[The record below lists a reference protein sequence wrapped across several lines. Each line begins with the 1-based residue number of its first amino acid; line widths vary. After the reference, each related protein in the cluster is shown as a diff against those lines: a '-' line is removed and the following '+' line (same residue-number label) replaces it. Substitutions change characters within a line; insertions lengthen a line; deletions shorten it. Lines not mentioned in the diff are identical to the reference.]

1 MKKPVTKK
9 TIAVIFEVIAGL
21 LLLINLSNVLVGI
34 DSYFGIFSSISYML
48 PSVLGSL
55 LLLVIMLSRTSSP
68 RLISAPF
75 FFIGFADLVK
85 FAYFAIIR
93 ADVGDDW
100 MVACAI
106 KISALLACGF
116 ISQGCFKNNKKI
128 RYCLFLPV
136 LPAVYQSLAVINKN
150 DEIFTYG
157 IDAYN
162 DMSYFLRLM
171 DAGECLVIL
180 AVTLFAFSQTDLSR
194 LVQSINNVS
203 AKRQAKEKTVV
214 IPRAAWQKNPNLNIS
229 LDISQEKTTNKASFA
244 VSLVFFAISIILQFV
259 IALDFVLDNWLDI
272 DNKFCF
278 DHVIYGGSSSVL
290 TFFMILFIGVELG
303 LCIYYAVKA
312 SQRTFMLR
320 NTTAYFLYALVSHFL
335 LGFIIINVLGGIG
348 EGLFE
353 MLGGFAVYYFS
364 TLIILVIFILL
375 LSFAQR
381 GPVFDANGNVV
392 YRQEYRTVMFVLS
405 VLIFLAIGIAISV
418 SGITYYDIDYEFV
431 DMFGWKNDPI
441 FLHGESG
448 SPIFYDRIFNVI
460 VIIKYIALG
469 LGVGCAIKS
478 ANRNNFKTGGK
489 YGKKVR
495 TR

>member
-1 MKKPVTKK
+1 MKKPVTDK
-9 TIAVIFEVIAGL
+9 TLAVIFKVIAGL
-21 LLLINLSNVLVGI
+21 LVFISLRNVFVGI
-34 DSYFGIFSSISYML
+34 NSFFGIFSSLNSML

-75 FFIGFADLVK
+75 FFIGFADLVI

-100 MVACAI
+100 MVACAM
-106 KISALLACGF
+106 KISALIVCGF
-116 ISQGCFKNNKKI
+116 ISQGCFQNNKKI

-136 LPAVYQSLAVINKN
+136 LPAVYQSMAVINKR
-150 DEIFTYG
+150 DEIF
-157 IDAYN
+157 AYN
-162 DMSYFLRLM
+162 FEAYKDLSHILM
-171 DAGECLVIL
+171 VMDGGECLVIL
-180 AVTLFAFSQTDLSR
+180 AVALFAFSQTDLSR
-194 LVQSINNVS
+194 LAQSINNVS
-203 AKRQAKEKTVV
+203 AKLQAKEKTVV
-214 IPRAAWQKNPNLNIS
+214 IPRLAWQKNSS
-229 LDISQEKTTNKASFA
+229 LDISQEKITNKASFA
-244 VSLVFFAISIILQFV
+244 VSLVFFAISIIMQFV
-259 IALDFVLDNWLDI
+259 IALIFVLENWFDI
-272 DNKFCF
+272 GKEFGF
-278 DHVIYGGSSSVL
+278 GYVIYGGTSSTL
-290 TFFMILFIGVELG
+290 TVFMILLIGVELG

-320 NTTAYFLYALVSHFL
+320 NITAYFIYALVSHFL
-335 LGFIIINVLGGIG
+335 LGMIIVETLGDIG

-353 MLGGFAVYYFS
+353 MLGGIGVYYLS
-364 TLIILVIFILL
+364 APIYLVLFILL

-381 GPVFDANGNVV
+381 GPVFDANGNAV

-405 VLIFLAIGIAISV
+405 VLLFLAVGIAISV
-418 SGITYYDIDYEFV
+418 SGITYYDFDYGFV
-431 DMFGWKNDPI
+431 DMFGWKSAPI
-441 FLHGESG
+441 YLHGESG
-448 SPIFYDRIFNVI
+448 KPIFYDSIFNAI

-478 ANRNNFKTGGK
+478 ANRNNFKVGGK

>member
-1 MKKPVTKK
+1 MKKPVTDK
-9 TIAVIFEVIAGL
+9 TLAVIFKVIAGL
-21 LLLINLSNVLVGI
+21 LVLISLRNVFVGI
-34 DSYFGIFSSISYML
+34 NSFFGIFSSLNCML

-75 FFIGFADLVK
+75 FFIGFADLVI
-85 FAYFAIIR
+85 FAYFAIIK

-106 KISALLACGF
+106 KISALIVCGF
-116 ISQGCFKNNKKI
+116 ISQGCFQNNKKI

-136 LPAVYQSLAVINKN
+136 LPAVYQSMAVINKR
-150 DEIFTYG
+150 DEIF
-157 IDAYN
+157 AY
-162 DMSYFLRLM
+162 DFEAYKDLSHILM
-171 DAGECLVIL
+171 VMDGGECLVIL
-180 AVTLFAFSQTDLSR
+180 AVALFAFSQTDLSR
-194 LVQSINNVS
+194 LAQSINNVS
-203 AKRQAKEKTVV
+203 AKLQAKEKTVV
-214 IPRAAWQKNPNLNIS
+214 IPRLAWQKNSS
-229 LDISQEKTTNKASFA
+229 LDISQEKITNKASFA
-244 VSLVFFAISIILQFV
+244 ASLVFFAISIIMQFV
-259 IALDFVLDNWLDI
+259 IALVFVLENWFDI
-272 DNKFCF
+272 GKEFGF
-278 DHVIYGGSSSVL
+278 DYVIYGGTSSTL
-290 TFFMILFIGVELG
+290 TVFMILLIGVELG

-320 NTTAYFLYALVSHFL
+320 DITAYFIYALVSHFL
-335 LGFIIINVLGGIG
+335 LGMIIVETLGDIG

-353 MLGGFAVYYFS
+353 MLGGFGVYYLSAPIF
-364 TLIILVIFILL
+364 LLLFILL

-405 VLIFLAIGIAISV
+405 VLLFLAVGIAISV
-418 SGITYYDIDYEFV
+418 SGITYYDFDYGFV
-431 DMFGWKNDPI
+431 DMFGWKSAPI
-441 FLHGESG
+441 YLHGESG
-448 SPIFYDRIFNVI
+448 KPIFYDSIFNAI

>member
-1 MKKPVTKK
+1 MKKPVTDK
-9 TIAVIFEVIAGL
+9 TLAVIFKVIAGL
-21 LLLINLSNVLVGI
+21 LVLISLRNVFVGI
-34 DSYFGIFSSISYML
+34 NSFFGIFSSLNCML

-75 FFIGFADLVK
+75 FFIGFADLVI

-106 KISALLACGF
+106 KISALIVCGF
-116 ISQGCFKNNKKI
+116 ISQGCFQNNKKI

-136 LPAVYQSLAVINKN
+136 LPAVYQSMAVINKR
-150 DEIFTYG
+150 DEIF
-157 IDAYN
+157 AY
-162 DMSYFLRLM
+162 DFEAYKDLSHILM
-171 DAGECLVIL
+171 VMDGGECLVIL
-180 AVTLFAFSQTDLSR
+180 AVALFAFSQTDLSR
-194 LVQSINNVS
+194 LAQSINNVS
-203 AKRQAKEKTVV
+203 AKLQAKEKTVV
-214 IPRAAWQKNPNLNIS
+214 IPRLAWQKNSS
-229 LDISQEKTTNKASFA
+229 LDISQEKITNKASFA
-244 VSLVFFAISIILQFV
+244 ASLVFFAISIIMQFV
-259 IALDFVLDNWLDI
+259 IALVFILENWFDI
-272 DNKFCF
+272 GKEFGF
-278 DHVIYGGSSSVL
+278 DYVIYGGTSSTL
-290 TFFMILFIGVELG
+290 TDFMILLIGVELG

-320 NTTAYFLYALVSHFL
+320 DITAYFIYALVSHFL
-335 LGFIIINVLGGIG
+335 LGMIIVETLGDIG

-353 MLGGFAVYYFS
+353 MLGGIGVYYLS
-364 TLIILVIFILL
+364 APIYLVLFILL

-381 GPVFDANGNVV
+381 GPVFDANGNAV

-405 VLIFLAIGIAISV
+405 VLFFLAVGIAISV
-418 SGITYYDIDYEFV
+418 SGITYYAFDYAFV
-431 DMFGWKNDPI
+431 DMFGWKSAPI
-441 FLHGESG
+441 YLHGESG
-448 SPIFYDRIFNVI
+448 KPIFYDSIFNAI

-478 ANRNNFKTGGK
+478 ANRNNFKVGGK

>member
-1 MKKPVTKK
+1 MKKPVTDK

-21 LLLINLSNVLVGI
+21 LVLISLSNVFVGI
-34 DSYFGIFSSISYML
+34 NSFFGIFSSLNSVL

-75 FFIGFADLVK
+75 FFIGFADLVI

-106 KISALLACGF
+106 KIATLIVCGF
-116 ISQGCFKNNKKI
+116 ISQRCFQNNKKI

-136 LPAVYQSLAVINKN
+136 LPAVYQSMAVINKH
-150 DEIFTYG
+150 DEIF
-157 IDAYN
+157 AY
-162 DMSYFLRLM
+162 DFEAYKDLSYILRVM
-171 DAGECLVIL
+171 DGGECLVLL
-180 AVTLFAFSQTDLSR
+180 AVSLFAFSQTDLSR
-194 LVQSINNVS
+194 LAQSINNVS
-203 AKRQAKEKTVV
+203 AKRQAKEKTIV
-214 IPRAAWQKNPNLNIS
+214 IPRVAWQKNSS
-229 LDISQEKTTNKASFA
+229 LDISQEKITNKASFA
-244 VSLVFFAISIILQFV
+244 VSFVFFAISIIMQFV
-259 IALDFVLDNWLDI
+259 IALVFVLENWFDI
-272 DNKFCF
+272 GKEFGF
-278 DHVIYGGSSSVL
+278 GYVIYGGTSSTL
-290 TFFMILFIGVELG
+290 TVFMILLIGVELG

-320 NTTAYFLYALVSHFL
+320 DITAYFIYALVSHFL
-335 LGFIIINVLGGIG
+335 LGMIIVETLGDIG

-353 MLGGFAVYYFS
+353 KLGGFGVYFFFAPIF
-364 TLIILVIFILL
+364 LMLFILL

-381 GPVFDANGNVV
+381 GPVFDANGKAV

-405 VLIFLAIGIAISV
+405 VLLFLAVGIAISV
-418 SGITYYDIDYEFV
+418 SGITYYDFDYGFV
-431 DMFGWKNDPI
+431 DMFGWKSAPI
-441 FLHGESG
+441 YLHGESG
-448 SPIFYDRIFNVI
+448 KPIFYDSIFNAI

>member
-1 MKKPVTKK
+1 MKKPVTEK
-9 TIAVIFEVIAGL
+9 TVAVIFKVIAGL
-21 LLLINLSNVLVGI
+21 LVLISLSNVFVGI
-34 DSYFGIFSSISYML
+34 NSFFGIFSSLNYML

-75 FFIGFADLVK
+75 FFIGFADLVI

-106 KISALLACGF
+106 KISALIVCGF
-116 ISQGCFKNNKKI
+116 ISQGCFQNNKKI

-136 LPAVYQSLAVINKN
+136 LPAVYQSLTVINKH
-150 DEIFTYG
+150 DEIF
-157 IDAYN
+157 AY
-162 DMSYFLRLM
+162 DFEAYKDLSHILM
-171 DAGECLVIL
+171 VMDGGECLVIL
-180 AVTLFAFSQTDLSR
+180 AVALFAFSQTDLSR
-194 LVQSINNVS
+194 LAQSINNVS
-203 AKRQAKEKTVV
+203 AKRQAKDRAIV
-214 IPRAAWQKNPNLNIS
+214 IPRLAWQKNSS
-229 LDISQEKTTNKASFA
+229 LDISQEKITSKASFA
-244 VSLVFFAISIILQFV
+244 ASLVFFAISIIMQFV
-259 IALDFVLDNWLDI
+259 IALVFVLENWFDI
-272 DNKFCF
+272 GKEFGF
-278 DHVIYGGSSSVL
+278 DYVIYGGTSSTL
-290 TFFMILFIGVELG
+290 TVFMILLIGVELG

-335 LGFIIINVLGGIG
+335 LGMIIVETLGDIG

-353 MLGGFAVYYFS
+353 MLGGFGVYYLSAPIF
-364 TLIILVIFILL
+364 LLLFILL

-392 YRQEYRTVMFVLS
+392 YRQEYRTIMFVLS
-405 VLIFLAIGIAISV
+405 VLFFLAVGIAISV
-418 SGITYYDIDYEFV
+418 SGITYYAFDYAFV
-431 DMFGWKNDPI
+431 DMFGWKSAPI
-441 FLHGESG
+441 YLYGESG
-448 SPIFYDRIFNVI
+448 KPIFYDSIFNAI

-478 ANRNNFKTGGK
+478 ANRNNFKVGGK

>member
-1 MKKPVTKK
+1 MKKPVTDK
-9 TIAVIFEVIAGL
+9 TLAVIFKVIAGL
-21 LLLINLSNVLVGI
+21 LVLISLRNVFVGI
-34 DSYFGIFSSISYML
+34 NSFFGIFSSLNCML

-75 FFIGFADLVK
+75 FFIGFADLVI

-106 KISALLACGF
+106 KISALIVCGF
-116 ISQGCFKNNKKI
+116 ISQGCFQNNKKI

-136 LPAVYQSLAVINKN
+136 LPAVYQSMAVINKR
-150 DEIFTYG
+150 DEIF
-157 IDAYN
+157 AY
-162 DMSYFLRLM
+162 DFEAYKDLSHILM
-171 DAGECLVIL
+171 VMDGGECLVIL
-180 AVTLFAFSQTDLSR
+180 AVALFAFSQTDLSR
-194 LVQSINNVS
+194 LAQSINNVS
-203 AKRQAKEKTVV
+203 AKLQAKEKTVV
-214 IPRAAWQKNPNLNIS
+214 IPRLAWQKNSS
-229 LDISQEKTTNKASFA
+229 LDISQEKITNKASFA
-244 VSLVFFAISIILQFV
+244 VSLVFFAISIIMQFV
-259 IALDFVLDNWLDI
+259 IALVFVLENWFDI
-272 DNKFCF
+272 GKEFGF
-278 DHVIYGGSSSVL
+278 DYVIYGGTSSTL
-290 TFFMILFIGVELG
+290 TVFMILLIGVELG

-320 NTTAYFLYALVSHFL
+320 DITAYFIYALVSHFL
-335 LGFIIINVLGGIG
+335 LGMIIVETLGDIG

-353 MLGGFAVYYFS
+353 KLGGFGVYFFFAPIF
-364 TLIILVIFILL
+364 LMLFILL

-405 VLIFLAIGIAISV
+405 VLFFLAVGIAISV
-418 SGITYYDIDYEFV
+418 SGITYYDFDYGFV
-431 DMFGWKNDPI
+431 DMFGWKSAPI
-441 FLHGESG
+441 YLHGESG
-448 SPIFYDRIFNVI
+448 KPIFYDSIFNAI

>member
-1 MKKPVTKK
+1 MKKPVTDK
-9 TIAVIFEVIAGL
+9 TIAVIFKVIAGL
-21 LLLINLSNVLVGI
+21 LVLISLSNVFVGI
-34 DSYFGIFSSISYML
+34 NSFFGIFSSLNYML

-55 LLLVIMLSRTSSP
+55 LLFVIMLSRTSSP

-75 FFIGFADLVK
+75 FFIGFADLVI

-100 MVACAI
+100 MVACAM
-106 KISALLACGF
+106 KIAALIVCGF
-116 ISQGCFKNNKKI
+116 ISQGCFQNNKKI
-128 RYCLFLPV
+128 RYFLFLPV
-136 LPAVYQSLAVINKN
+136 LPAVYQSIAVINKN

-180 AVTLFAFSQTDLSR
+180 AVALFAFSQTDLSK

-203 AKRQAKEKTVV
+203 VKQQPKDKTVV
-214 IPRAAWQKNPNLNIS
+214 IPRAAWQKNPS
-229 LDISQEKTTNKASFA
+229 VDISQEKTTNKASFA
-244 VSLVFFAISIILQFV
+244 VSLVFFAISIIMQFV
-259 IALDFVLDNWLDI
+259 IAMVFVLDNWFDI

-278 DHVIYGGSSSVL
+278 DYIIYGGSSSTLTVL
-290 TFFMILFIGVELG
+290 MILLIGVELG

-320 NTTAYFLYALVSHFL
+320 DTTAYFLYALVSHFL
-335 LGFIIINVLGGIG
+335 LGFIILNVLGGIG

-353 MLGGFAVYYFS
+353 MLGGFGVYYFS

-381 GPVFDANGNVV
+381 GPVFDANGNAV

-405 VLIFLAIGIAISV
+405 VLLFLAVGIAISV
-418 SGITYYDIDYEFV
+418 SGVTYYDIDYEFV

-441 FLHGESG
+441 FLNGKSG
-448 SPIFYDRIFNVI
+448 NPIFYDSIFNVI
-460 VIIKYIALG
+460 VIIKYLALG

>member
-1 MKKPVTKK
+1 MKKPVTEK
-9 TIAVIFEVIAGL
+9 TLAVIFKVIAGL
-21 LLLINLSNVLVGI
+21 LVLISLSNVFVGI
-34 DSYFGIFSSISYML
+34 NSFFGIFSSLNCML

-75 FFIGFADLVK
+75 FFIGFADLVI

-100 MVACAI
+100 MVACAM
-106 KISALLACGF
+106 KIAALIVCGF

-136 LPAVYQSLAVINKN
+136 LPAVYQSMAVINKR
-150 DEIFTYG
+150 DEIF
-157 IDAYN
+157 AY
-162 DMSYFLRLM
+162 DFEAYKDLSHILM
-171 DAGECLVIL
+171 VMDGGECLVIL
-180 AVTLFAFSQTDLSR
+180 AVALFAFSQTDLSR
-194 LVQSINNVS
+194 LAQSINNVS
-203 AKRQAKEKTVV
+203 VKLQAKEKTVV
-214 IPRAAWQKNPNLNIS
+214 IPRLAWQKNSS
-229 LDISQEKTTNKASFA
+229 LDISQEKITNKASFA
-244 VSLVFFAISIILQFV
+244 ASLVFFAISIILQFV
-259 IALDFVLDNWLDI
+259 IALVFVLENWFDI
-272 DNKFCF
+272 GKEFGF
-278 DHVIYGGSSSVL
+278 GYVIYGGTSSTL
-290 TFFMILFIGVELG
+290 TVFMILLIGVELG

-320 NTTAYFLYALVSHFL
+320 DTTAYFIYALVSHFL
-335 LGFIIINVLGGIG
+335 LGMIIVETLGDIG

-353 MLGGFAVYYFS
+353 KLGGFGVYFFFAP
-364 TLIILVIFILL
+364 IFLMLFIAL

-392 YRQEYRTVMFVLS
+392 YRQEYRAVMFVLS
-405 VLIFLAIGIAISV
+405 VLLFLAVGIAISV
-418 SGITYYDIDYEFV
+418 SGVTCYDFDYAFV
-431 DMFGWKNDPI
+431 DMFGWKSDPI
-441 FLHGESG
+441 FLYGESG
-448 SPIFYDRIFNVI
+448 KPIFYDSIFNAI

-478 ANRNNFKTGGK
+478 ANRNNFKVGGK

>member
-1 MKKPVTKK
+1 MKKPVTDK
-9 TIAVIFEVIAGL
+9 TIAVIFKVIAGL
-21 LLLINLSNVLVGI
+21 LVLISLRNVFVGI
-34 DSYFGIFSSISYML
+34 NSFFGIFSSLNCML

-75 FFIGFADLVK
+75 FFIGFADLVI

-106 KISALLACGF
+106 KISALIVCGF
-116 ISQGCFKNNKKI
+116 ISQGCFQNNKKI
-128 RYCLFLPV
+128 RCCLFLPV
-136 LPAVYQSLAVINKN
+136 LPAVYQSMAVINKH
-150 DEIFTYG
+150 DEIF
-157 IDAYN
+157 AY
-162 DMSYFLRLM
+162 DFEAYKDLSHILM
-171 DAGECLVIL
+171 VMDGGECLVIL
-180 AVTLFAFSQTDLSR
+180 AVALFAFSQTDLSR
-194 LVQSINNVS
+194 LAQSINNVS
-203 AKRQAKEKTVV
+203 AKLQAKEKTVV
-214 IPRAAWQKNPNLNIS
+214 IPRLAWQKNSS
-229 LDISQEKTTNKASFA
+229 LDISQEKITNKASFA
-244 VSLVFFAISIILQFV
+244 VSLVFFAISIIMQFV
-259 IALDFVLDNWLDI
+259 IALVFVLENWFDI
-272 DNKFCF
+272 GKEFGF
-278 DHVIYGGSSSVL
+278 DYVIYGGTSSTL
-290 TFFMILFIGVELG
+290 TVFMILLIGVELG
-303 LCIYYAVKA
+303 LCIYYAIKA

-320 NTTAYFLYALVSHFL
+320 DITAYFIYALVSHFL
-335 LGFIIINVLGGIG
+335 LGMIIVETLGDIG

-353 MLGGFAVYYFS
+353 KLGGFGVYFFFAPIF
-364 TLIILVIFILL
+364 LMLFILL

-405 VLIFLAIGIAISV
+405 VLFFLAVGIAISV
-418 SGITYYDIDYEFV
+418 SGITYYDFDYGFV
-431 DMFGWKNDPI
+431 DMFGWKSAPI
-441 FLHGESG
+441 YLHGESG
-448 SPIFYDRIFNVI
+448 KPIFYDSIFNAI

>member
-1 MKKPVTKK
+1 MKKPVTEK
-9 TIAVIFEVIAGL
+9 TVAVIFKVIAGL
-21 LLLINLSNVLVGI
+21 LVLISLSNVFVGI
-34 DSYFGIFSSISYML
+34 NSFFGIFSSLNCML

-75 FFIGFADLVK
+75 FFIGFADLVI

-100 MVACAI
+100 MVACAM
-106 KISALLACGF
+106 KITALIVCGF

-128 RYCLFLPV
+128 RYCLFLPI
-136 LPAVYQSLAVINKN
+136 LPAVYQSLTVINKH
-150 DEIFTYG
+150 DEIF
-157 IDAYN
+157 AY
-162 DMSYFLRLM
+162 DFEAYKDLSYILRVM
-171 DAGECLVIL
+171 DGGECLVIL
-180 AVTLFAFSQTDLSR
+180 AVALFAFSQTDLSR

-203 AKRQAKEKTVV
+203 VKLEQKEKTIV
-214 IPRAAWQKNPNLNIS
+214 IPRVAWQKNSS
-229 LDISQEKTTNKASFA
+229 LDISQEKITNKASFA
-244 VSLVFFAISIILQFV
+244 VSLVFFAISIIMQFV
-259 IALDFVLDNWLDI
+259 IAVVFVLENWFDI

-278 DHVIYGGSSSVL
+278 DYVIYGGNSSTL
-290 TFFMILFIGVELG
+290 TFLMILLIGVELG

-320 NTTAYFLYALVSHFL
+320 DTTAYFIYALVSHFL
-335 LGFIIINVLGGIG
+335 LGMIIVETLGDIG

-353 MLGGFAVYYFS
+353 KLGGFGVYFFFAPIF
-364 TLIILVIFILL
+364 LMLFILL

-418 SGITYYDIDYEFV
+418 SGITYYDFDYGFV
-431 DMFGWKNDPI
+431 DMFGWKSAPI
-441 FLHGESG
+441 YLHGESG
-448 SPIFYDRIFNVI
+448 KPIFYDSIFNAI

-478 ANRNNFKTGGK
+478 ANRNNFKVGGK

>member
-1 MKKPVTKK
+1 MKKPVTEK

-34 DSYFGIFSSISYML
+34 DSYFGIFSSISFML

-100 MVACAI
+100 MVACAM
-106 KISALLACGF
+106 KIAALIVCGF

-180 AVTLFAFSQTDLSR
+180 AVALFAFSQTDLSR

-214 IPRAAWQKNPNLNIS
+214 IPRVAWQKNPSVDLS
-229 LDISQEKTTNKASFA
+229 LDISQEKITNKASFA
-244 VSLVFFAISIILQFV
+244 ASLVFFAISIIMQFV
-259 IALDFVLDNWLDI
+259 IALVFVLENWFDI
-272 DNKFCF
+272 GKEFGF
-278 DHVIYGGSSSVL
+278 SYVIYGGTSSML
-290 TFFMILFIGVELG
+290 TVFMILLIGVELG

-320 NTTAYFLYALVSHFL
+320 NTTAYFIYALVSHFL
-335 LGFIIINVLGGIG
+335 LGMIIVETLGDIG

-353 MLGGFAVYYFS
+353 MLGGFGVYYLSAPIF
-364 TLIILVIFILL
+364 LLLFILL

-381 GPVFDANGNVV
+381 GPVFDANGNAV

-405 VLIFLAIGIAISV
+405 VLFFLAVGIAISV
-418 SGITYYDIDYEFV
+418 SGITYYDFNYGFV
-431 DMFGWKNDPI
+431 DMFGWKSAPI
-441 FLHGESG
+441 YLHGESG
-448 SPIFYDRIFNVI
+448 KPIFYDSIFNAI

>member
-1 MKKPVTKK
+1 MKKPVTDK
-9 TIAVIFEVIAGL
+9 TIAVIFKVIAGL
-21 LLLINLSNVLVGI
+21 LVLISLRNVFVGI
-34 DSYFGIFSSISYML
+34 NSFFGIFSSLNCML

-75 FFIGFADLVK
+75 FFIGFADLVI

-106 KISALLACGF
+106 KISALIVCGF
-116 ISQGCFKNNKKI
+116 ISQGCFQNNKKI

-136 LPAVYQSLAVINKN
+136 LPAVYQSMAVINKR
-150 DEIFTYG
+150 DEIF
-157 IDAYN
+157 AY
-162 DMSYFLRLM
+162 DFEAYKDLSHILM
-171 DAGECLVIL
+171 VMDGGECLVIL
-180 AVTLFAFSQTDLSR
+180 AVALFAFSQTDLSR
-194 LVQSINNVS
+194 LAQSINNVS
-203 AKRQAKEKTVV
+203 AKLQAKEKTVV
-214 IPRAAWQKNPNLNIS
+214 IPRLAWQKNSS
-229 LDISQEKTTNKASFA
+229 LDISQEKITNKASFA
-244 VSLVFFAISIILQFV
+244 VSLVFFAISIIMQFV
-259 IALDFVLDNWLDI
+259 IALVFVLENWFDI
-272 DNKFCF
+272 GKEFGF
-278 DHVIYGGSSSVL
+278 DYVIYGGTSSTL
-290 TFFMILFIGVELG
+290 TVFMILLIGVELG

-320 NTTAYFLYALVSHFL
+320 DITAYFIYALVSHFL
-335 LGFIIINVLGGIG
+335 LGMIIVETLGDIG

-353 MLGGFAVYYFS
+353 KLGGFGVYFFFAPIF
-364 TLIILVIFILL
+364 LMLFILL

-405 VLIFLAIGIAISV
+405 VLFFLAVGIAISV
-418 SGITYYDIDYEFV
+418 SGITYYDFDYGFV
-431 DMFGWKNDPI
+431 DMFGWKSAPI
-441 FLHGESG
+441 YLHGESG
-448 SPIFYDRIFNVI
+448 KPIFYDSIFNAI

>member
-1 MKKPVTKK
+1 MKKPVTDK
-9 TIAVIFEVIAGL
+9 TLAVIFKVIAGL
-21 LLLINLSNVLVGI
+21 LVLISLRNVFVGI
-34 DSYFGIFSSISYML
+34 NSFFGIFSSLNCML

-75 FFIGFADLVK
+75 FFIGFADLVI

-93 ADVGDDW
+93 AYVGDDW

-106 KISALLACGF
+106 KISALIVCGF
-116 ISQGCFKNNKKI
+116 ISQGCFQNNKKI

-136 LPAVYQSLAVINKN
+136 LPAVYQSMAVINKR
-150 DEIFTYG
+150 DEIF
-157 IDAYN
+157 AY
-162 DMSYFLRLM
+162 DFEAYKDLSHILM
-171 DAGECLVIL
+171 VMDGGECLVIL
-180 AVTLFAFSQTDLSR
+180 AVALFAFSQTDLSR
-194 LVQSINNVS
+194 LAQSINNVS
-203 AKRQAKEKTVV
+203 AKLQAKEKTVV
-214 IPRAAWQKNPNLNIS
+214 IPRLAWQKNSS
-229 LDISQEKTTNKASFA
+229 LDISQEKITNKASFA
-244 VSLVFFAISIILQFV
+244 VSLVFFAISIIMQFV
-259 IALDFVLDNWLDI
+259 IALVFVLENWFDF
-272 DNKFCF
+272 DNKFRF
-278 DHVIYGGSSSVL
+278 DYVIYGGSSSLL
-290 TFFMILFIGVELG
+290 TFLMILLIGVELG

-320 NTTAYFLYALVSHFL
+320 DITAYFIYALVSHFL
-335 LGFIIINVLGGIG
+335 LGMIIVETLGDIG

-353 MLGGFAVYYFS
+353 KLGGFGVYFFFAPIF
-364 TLIILVIFILL
+364 LMLFILL

-405 VLIFLAIGIAISV
+405 VLFFLAVGIAISV
-418 SGITYYDIDYEFV
+418 SGITYYDFDYGFV
-431 DMFGWKNDPI
+431 DMFGWKSAPI
-441 FLHGESG
+441 YLHGESG
-448 SPIFYDRIFNVI
+448 KPIFYDSIFNAI

>member
-1 MKKPVTKK
+1 MKKPVTDK
-9 TIAVIFEVIAGL
+9 TLAVIFKVIAGL
-21 LLLINLSNVLVGI
+21 LVLISLRNVFVGI
-34 DSYFGIFSSISYML
+34 NSFFGIFSSLNCML

-75 FFIGFADLVK
+75 FFIGFADLVI

-106 KISALLACGF
+106 KISALIVCGF
-116 ISQGCFKNNKKI
+116 ISQGCFQNNKKI

-136 LPAVYQSLAVINKN
+136 LPAVYQSMAVINKR
-150 DEIFTYG
+150 DEIF
-157 IDAYN
+157 AY
-162 DMSYFLRLM
+162 DFEAYKDLSHILM
-171 DAGECLVIL
+171 VMDGGECLVIL
-180 AVTLFAFSQTDLSR
+180 AVALFAFSQTDLSR

-203 AKRQAKEKTVV
+203 AKRQAKDRAIV
-214 IPRAAWQKNPNLNIS
+214 IPRLAWQKNSS
-229 LDISQEKTTNKASFA
+229 LDISQEKITNKASFA
-244 VSLVFFAISIILQFV
+244 ASLVFFAISIILQFV

-278 DHVIYGGSSSVL
+278 DHVIYGGSSSAL

-381 GPVFDANGNVV
+381 GPVFDVNGNVV

-405 VLIFLAIGIAISV
+405 VLIFLAIGITISV

-431 DMFGWKNDPI
+431 DMFGWKSAPI

-448 SPIFYDRIFNVI
+448 KPIFYDSIFNVI
-460 VIIKYIALG
+460 VIIKYLALG

>member
-1 MKKPVTKK
+1 MKKPVTDK
-9 TIAVIFEVIAGL
+9 TLAVIFKVIAGL
-21 LLLINLSNVLVGI
+21 LVLISLRNVFVGI
-34 DSYFGIFSSISYML
+34 NSFFGIFSSLNCML

-75 FFIGFADLVK
+75 FFIGFADLVI

-106 KISALLACGF
+106 KISALIVCGF
-116 ISQGCFKNNKKI
+116 ISQGCFQNNKKI

-136 LPAVYQSLAVINKN
+136 LPAVYQSMAVINKR
-150 DEIFTYG
+150 DEIF
-157 IDAYN
+157 AY
-162 DMSYFLRLM
+162 DFEAYKDLSHILM
-171 DAGECLVIL
+171 VMDGGECLVIL
-180 AVTLFAFSQTDLSR
+180 AVALFAFSQTDLSR
-194 LVQSINNVS
+194 LAQSINNVS
-203 AKRQAKEKTVV
+203 AKLQAKEKTVV
-214 IPRAAWQKNPNLNIS
+214 IPRVAWQKNSS
-229 LDISQEKTTNKASFA
+229 LDISQEKITNKASFA
-244 VSLVFFAISIILQFV
+244 ASLVFFAISIILQFV

-278 DHVIYGGSSSVL
+278 DHVIYGGSSSAL
-290 TFFMILFIGVELG
+290 TFFMILFIGVELC

-381 GPVFDANGNVV
+381 GPVFDVNGNVV
-392 YRQEYRTVMFVLS
+392 YRQENRTLMFVLS
-405 VLIFLAIGIAISV
+405 VLIFLAIGITISV

-431 DMFGWKNDPI
+431 DMFGWKSAPI

-448 SPIFYDRIFNVI
+448 KPIFYDSILNVI
-460 VIIKYIALG
+460 VIIKYLALG

-489 YGKKVR
+489 YGKKIW

>member
-1 MKKPVTKK
+1 MKKPVTEK

-21 LLLINLSNVLVGI
+21 LLLINLSNVFVGI
-34 DSYFGIFSSISYML
+34 SSYFGIFSSLSYML

-100 MVACAI
+100 MVASAI
-106 KISALLACGF
+106 KISTLIVCGF

-128 RYCLFLPV
+128 RYCLFSPV
-136 LPAVYQSLAVINKN
+136 LPAVYQSLAVINKH

-157 IDAYN
+157 FDAYN
-162 DMSYFLRLM
+162 DMSYFLRVM

-180 AVTLFAFSQTDLSR
+180 AVALFAFSQTDLSR

-203 AKRQAKEKTVV
+203 VKREQKEKTIV
-214 IPRAAWQKNPNLNIS
+214 IPRVAWQKNPS
-229 LDISQEKTTNKASFA
+229 LDISQEKITNKASFA
-244 VSLVFFAISIILQFV
+244 VSFVFFAISIIMQFV
-259 IALDFVLDNWLDI
+259 IALVFVLENWFDF
-272 DNKFCF
+272 DNKFRF
-278 DHVIYGGSSSVL
+278 DYMLYSGISSIL
-290 TFFMILFIGVELG
+290 TFFMILLIGVELG

-320 NTTAYFLYALVSHFL
+320 DTTAYFIYALVSHFL
-335 LGFIIINVLGGIG
+335 LGIIIPEELSGIG

-353 MLGGFAVYYFS
+353 WLSGFAAYFFS
-364 TLIILVIFILL
+364 TPIILVLFIVLI
-375 LSFAQR
+375 SFAR
-381 GPVFDANGNVV
+381 REPVFDANGNVV
-392 YRQEYRTVMFVLS
+392 YRQEYRAVMFVLS
-405 VLIFLAIGIAISV
+405 VLIFLGVGIAISV
-418 SGITYYDIDYEFV
+418 SEITYCGFDYGFV
-431 DMFGWKNDPI
+431 DMFGWKSDPI
-441 FLHGESG
+441 YLYGGSG
-448 SPIFYDRIFNVI
+448 IGIFYYNIFNAI

>member
-1 MKKPVTKK
+1 MKKPVTDK
-9 TIAVIFEVIAGL
+9 TIAVIFKVIAGL
-21 LLLINLSNVLVGI
+21 LVLISLSNVFVSI
-34 DSYFGIFSSISYML
+34 NSFFGIFSSLNCML

-75 FFIGFADLVK
+75 FFIGFADLVI

-100 MVACAI
+100 MVACAM
-106 KISALLACGF
+106 KIAALIVCRF
-116 ISQGCFKNNKKI
+116 ISQGCFQNNKKI

-136 LPAVYQSLAVINKN
+136 LPAVYQSMAVINKH
-150 DEIFTYG
+150 DEIF
-157 IDAYN
+157 AY
-162 DMSYFLRLM
+162 DFEAYKDLSYILRVM
-171 DAGECLVIL
+171 DGGECLVIL
-180 AVTLFAFSQTDLSR
+180 AVALFAFSQTDLSR
-194 LVQSINNVS
+194 LAQSINNVS
-203 AKRQAKEKTVV
+203 AKLQAKEKTVV
-214 IPRAAWQKNPNLNIS
+214 IPRLAWQKNSS
-229 LDISQEKTTNKASFA
+229 LDISQEKITSKASFA
-244 VSLVFFAISIILQFV
+244 VSFVFFAISIIMQFV
-259 IALDFVLDNWLDI
+259 IALVFVLENWFDI
-272 DNKFCF
+272 GKEFGF
-278 DHVIYGGSSSVL
+278 GYVIYGGTSSTL
-290 TFFMILFIGVELG
+290 TVFMILLIGVELG

-320 NTTAYFLYALVSHFL
+320 DITAYFIYALVSHFL
-335 LGFIIINVLGGIG
+335 LGMIIVETLGDIG

-353 MLGGFAVYYFS
+353 MLGGVAVYYLSAPIF
-364 TLIILVIFILL
+364 LMLFILL

-381 GPVFDANGNVV
+381 GPVFDANGNAV

-405 VLIFLAIGIAISV
+405 VLFFLAVGIAISV
-418 SGITYYDIDYEFV
+418 SGITYYDFDYGFV
-431 DMFGWKNDPI
+431 DMFGWKSAPI
-441 FLHGESG
+441 YLHGESG
-448 SPIFYDRIFNVI
+448 KPIFYDSIFNAI

-478 ANRNNFKTGGK
+478 SNRNNFKTGGK

>member
-1 MKKPVTKK
+1 MKKPVTDK

-21 LLLINLSNVLVGI
+21 LVLISLSNVFVGVN
-34 DSYFGIFSSISYML
+34 SFFGIFSSLNCML

-55 LLLVIMLSRTSSP
+55 LLLVIILSRTSSP

-75 FFIGFADLVK
+75 FFIGFADLVI

-106 KISALLACGF
+106 KIAALIVCGF

-136 LPAVYQSLAVINKN
+136 LPAVYQSLAVINKH
-150 DEIFTYG
+150 DEIF
-157 IDAYN
+157 AY
-162 DMSYFLRLM
+162 DFEAYKDLSHILM
-171 DAGECLVIL
+171 VMDGGECLVIL
-180 AVTLFAFSQTDLSR
+180 AVALFAFSQTDLSR
-194 LVQSINNVS
+194 LAQSINNVS
-203 AKRQAKEKTVV
+203 AKLQAKEKTVV
-214 IPRAAWQKNPNLNIS
+214 IPRLAWQKNPSVYLS
-229 LDISQEKTTNKASFA
+229 LDISQEKITNKASFA
-244 VSLVFFAISIILQFV
+244 ASFVFFAISIILQFV
-259 IALDFVLDNWLDI
+259 IALVFVLENWFDI
-272 DNKFCF
+272 DNKFRF
-278 DHVIYGGSSSVL
+278 DYVLYSGISSML
-290 TFFMILFIGVELG
+290 TVFLILLIGVELG
-303 LCIYYAVKA
+303 LCIYYAVKS

-320 NTTAYFLYALVSHFL
+320 DTTAYFIYALVSQFL
-335 LGFIIINVLGGIG
+335 LGMIIIEALGDIG

-353 MLGGFAVYYFS
+353 MLGAVAVYYLS
-364 TLIILVIFILL
+364 APIFLMLFIAL

-392 YRQEYRTVMFVLS
+392 YRQEYRAVMFVLS
-405 VLIFLAIGIAISV
+405 VLLFLAVGIAISV
-418 SGITYYDIDYEFV
+418 SGVTCYDFDYAFV
-431 DMFGWKNDPI
+431 DMFGWKSDPI

-448 SPIFYDRIFNVI
+448 KPIFYDSIFNAI

>member
-1 MKKPVTKK
+1 MKKPVTDK
-9 TIAVIFEVIAGL
+9 TIAVIFKVIAGL
-21 LLLINLSNVLVGI
+21 LVLISLRNVFVGI
-34 DSYFGIFSSISYML
+34 NSFFGIFSSLNCIL

-75 FFIGFADLVK
+75 FFIGFADLVI

-100 MVACAI
+100 MVACAM
-106 KISALLACGF
+106 KIVALIVCGF
-116 ISQGCFKNNKKI
+116 ISQGCFQNNKKI

-136 LPAVYQSLAVINKN
+136 LPAVYQSMAVINKR
-150 DEIFTYG
+150 DEIF
-157 IDAYN
+157 AY
-162 DMSYFLRLM
+162 DFEAYKDLSHILM
-171 DAGECLVIL
+171 VMDGGECLVIL
-180 AVTLFAFSQTDLSR
+180 AVALFAFSQTDLSR
-194 LVQSINNVS
+194 LAQSINNVS
-203 AKRQAKEKTVV
+203 AKLQAKEKTVV
-214 IPRAAWQKNPNLNIS
+214 IPRVTWQKNSS
-229 LDISQEKTTNKASFA
+229 LDISQEKITNKASFA
-244 VSLVFFAISIILQFV
+244 ASLVFFAISIILQFV
-259 IALDFVLDNWLDI
+259 IALVFVLENWFDI
-272 DNKFCF
+272 GKEFGF
-278 DHVIYGGSSSVL
+278 GYVIYGGTSSTL
-290 TFFMILFIGVELG
+290 TVFMILLIGVELG

-381 GPVFDANGNVV
+381 GPVFDVNGNVV

-431 DMFGWKNDPI
+431 DMFGWKSAPI
-441 FLHGESG
+441 YLHGESG
-448 SPIFYDRIFNVI
+448 KPIFYDSIFNAI

>member
-1 MKKPVTKK
+1 MKKPVTDK
-9 TIAVIFEVIAGL
+9 TLAVIFKVIAGL
-21 LLLINLSNVLVGI
+21 LVLISLSNVFVGI
-34 DSYFGIFSSISYML
+34 NSFFGIFSSLNCML

-68 RLISAPF
+68 RSISAPF
-75 FFIGFADLVK
+75 FFIGFADLVI

-106 KISALLACGF
+106 KISALIVCGF
-116 ISQGCFKNNKKI
+116 ISQGCFQNNKKI

-136 LPAVYQSLAVINKN
+136 LPAVYQSMAVINKR
-150 DEIFTYG
+150 DEIF
-157 IDAYN
+157 AY
-162 DMSYFLRLM
+162 DFEAYKDLSHILM
-171 DAGECLVIL
+171 VMDGGECLVIL
-180 AVTLFAFSQTDLSR
+180 AVALFAFSQTDLSR
-194 LVQSINNVS
+194 LAQSINNVS
-203 AKRQAKEKTVV
+203 AKLQAKEKTVV
-214 IPRAAWQKNPNLNIS
+214 IPRLAWQKNSS
-229 LDISQEKTTNKASFA
+229 LDISQEKITNKASFA
-244 VSLVFFAISIILQFV
+244 VSLVFFAISIIMQFV
-259 IALDFVLDNWLDI
+259 IALVFVLENWFDI
-272 DNKFCF
+272 GKEFGF
-278 DHVIYGGSSSVL
+278 DYVIYGGTSSTL
-290 TFFMILFIGVELG
+290 TVFMILLIGVELG

-320 NTTAYFLYALVSHFL
+320 DITAYFIYALVSHFL
-335 LGFIIINVLGGIG
+335 LGMIIVETLGDIG

-353 MLGGFAVYYFS
+353 KLGGFGVYFFFAPIF
-364 TLIILVIFILL
+364 LMLFILL

-392 YRQEYRTVMFVLS
+392 YRQEYRAVMFVLS
-405 VLIFLAIGIAISV
+405 VLLFLAVGIAISV
-418 SGITYYDIDYEFV
+418 SGITYYDFDYGFV
-431 DMFGWKNDPI
+431 DMFGWKSAPI
-441 FLHGESG
+441 YLHGESG
-448 SPIFYDRIFNVI
+448 KPIFYDSIFNAI

-478 ANRNNFKTGGK
+478 ANRNNFKIGGK

>member
-1 MKKPVTKK
+1 MKKPVTDK
-9 TIAVIFEVIAGL
+9 TIAIIFKVIAGL
-21 LLLINLSNVLVGI
+21 LVLISLRNVFVGI
-34 DSYFGIFSSISYML
+34 NSFFGIFSSLNCML

-75 FFIGFADLVK
+75 FFIGFADLVI

-106 KISALLACGF
+106 KISALIVCGF
-116 ISQGCFKNNKKI
+116 ISQGCFQNNKKI

-136 LPAVYQSLAVINKN
+136 LPAVYQSMAVINKR
-150 DEIFTYG
+150 DEIF
-157 IDAYN
+157 AY
-162 DMSYFLRLM
+162 DFEAYKDLSHILM
-171 DAGECLVIL
+171 VMDGGECLVIL
-180 AVTLFAFSQTDLSR
+180 AVALFAFSQTDLSR

-203 AKRQAKEKTVV
+203 AKRQAKDRAIV
-214 IPRAAWQKNPNLNIS
+214 IPRLAWQKNSS
-229 LDISQEKTTNKASFA
+229 LDISQEKITNKASFA
-244 VSLVFFAISIILQFV
+244 VSLVFFAISIIMQFV
-259 IALDFVLDNWLDI
+259 IALVFVLENWFDF
-272 DNKFCF
+272 DNKFRF
-278 DHVIYGGSSSVL
+278 DYVIYGGSSSLL
-290 TFFMILFIGVELG
+290 TFLMILLIGVELG

-320 NTTAYFLYALVSHFL
+320 DTTAYFIYALVSQFL
-335 LGFIIINVLGGIG
+335 LGMIIIEALGDIG

-353 MLGGFAVYYFS
+353 MLGAVAVYYLS
-364 TLIILVIFILL
+364 APIFLMLFIAL

-392 YRQEYRTVMFVLS
+392 YRQEYRAVMFVLS
-405 VLIFLAIGIAISV
+405 VLFFLADGIAISV
-418 SGITYYDIDYEFV
+418 SGITYYDFDYGFV
-431 DMFGWKNDPI
+431 DMFGWKSAPI
-441 FLHGESG
+441 YLYGESG
-448 SPIFYDRIFNVI
+448 KPIFYDSIFNVI
-460 VIIKYIALG
+460 VIIKYLALG

>member
-1 MKKPVTKK
+1 MKKPVTDK
-9 TIAVIFEVIAGL
+9 TLAVIFKVIAGL
-21 LLLINLSNVLVGI
+21 LVLISLRNVFVGI
-34 DSYFGIFSSISYML
+34 NSFFGIFSSLNCML

-75 FFIGFADLVK
+75 FFIGFADLVI

-100 MVACAI
+100 MVACAM
-106 KISALLACGF
+106 KIAALIVCGF

-136 LPAVYQSLAVINKN
+136 LPAVYQSMAAINKR
-150 DEIFTYG
+150 DEIF
-157 IDAYN
+157 AY
-162 DMSYFLRLM
+162 DFEAYKDLSHILM
-171 DAGECLVIL
+171 VMDGGECLVIL
-180 AVTLFAFSQTDLSR
+180 AVALFAFSQTDLSR
-194 LVQSINNVS
+194 LAQSINNVS

-214 IPRAAWQKNPNLNIS
+214 IPRLPWQKNSS
-229 LDISQEKTTNKASFA
+229 LDISQEKITNKASFA

-259 IALDFVLDNWLDI
+259 IALVFVLENWFDI
-272 DNKFCF
+272 GKEFGF
-278 DHVIYGGSSSVL
+278 GYVIYGGTSSTL
-290 TFFMILFIGVELG
+290 TVFMILLIGVELG

-320 NTTAYFLYALVSHFL
+320 DTTAYFIYALVSHFL
-335 LGFIIINVLGGIG
+335 LGMIIVETLGDIG

-353 MLGGFAVYYFS
+353 KLGGFGVYFFFAPIF
-364 TLIILVIFILL
+364 LMLFILL

-381 GPVFDANGNVV
+381 GPVFDANGNAV

-431 DMFGWKNDPI
+431 DMFGWKSAPI

-448 SPIFYDRIFNVI
+448 KPIFYDSIFNVI

>member
-1 MKKPVTKK
+1 MKKPVTDK
-9 TIAVIFEVIAGL
+9 TLAVIFKVIAGL
-21 LLLINLSNVLVGI
+21 LVLISLRNVFVGI
-34 DSYFGIFSSISYML
+34 NSFFGIFSSLNCML

-75 FFIGFADLVK
+75 FFIGFADLVI

-106 KISALLACGF
+106 KISALIVCGF
-116 ISQGCFKNNKKI
+116 FSQGCFQNNKKI

-136 LPAVYQSLAVINKN
+136 LPAVYQSMAVINKR
-150 DEIFTYG
+150 DEIF
-157 IDAYN
+157 AY
-162 DMSYFLRLM
+162 DFEAYKDLSHILM
-171 DAGECLVIL
+171 VMDGGECLVIL
-180 AVTLFAFSQTDLSR
+180 AVALFAFSQTDLSR

-203 AKRQAKEKTVV
+203 AKLQAKEKTVV
-214 IPRAAWQKNPNLNIS
+214 IPRLAWQKNSS
-229 LDISQEKTTNKASFA
+229 LDISQEKITNKASFA
-244 VSLVFFAISIILQFV
+244 VSFVFFAISIIMQFV
-259 IALDFVLDNWLDI
+259 IALVFVLENWFDF
-272 DNKFCF
+272 DNKFRF
-278 DHVIYGGSSSVL
+278 DYVFYSGISSIL
-290 TFFMILFIGVELG
+290 TFFMILLIGVELG

-320 NTTAYFLYALVSHFL
+320 NTTAYFIYALVSHFL
-335 LGFIIINVLGGIG
+335 LGMIIVETLGDIG

-353 MLGGFAVYYFS
+353 MLGGIGVYYLS
-364 TLIILVIFILL
+364 APIYLMLFILL

-381 GPVFDANGNVV
+381 GPVFDANGNAV

-405 VLIFLAIGIAISV
+405 VLFFLAVGIAISV
-418 SGITYYDIDYEFV
+418 SGITYYAFDYAFV
-431 DMFGWKNDPI
+431 DMFGWKSAPI
-441 FLHGESG
+441 YLHGESG
-448 SPIFYDRIFNVI
+448 KPIFYDSIFNAI

-478 ANRNNFKTGGK
+478 ANRNNFKVGGK

>member
-1 MKKPVTKK
+1 MKKPVTEK
-9 TIAVIFEVIAGL
+9 TIAVIFDVIAGL
-21 LLLINLSNVLVGI
+21 LLLINLSNVFVGI
-34 DSYFGIFSSISYML
+34 NSYFGIFSSLYYML

-106 KISALLACGF
+106 KISTLIVCGF
-116 ISQGCFKNNKKI
+116 ISQGCFQNNKKI

-136 LPAVYQSLAVINKN
+136 LPAVYQSLAVINKH

-157 IDAYN
+157 FDAYN
-162 DMSYFLRLM
+162 DMSYFLRVM

-180 AVTLFAFSQTDLSR
+180 AVALFAFSQTDLSR

-203 AKRQAKEKTVV
+203 AKRQQKDKTIV
-214 IPRAAWQKNPNLNIS
+214 IPRVDWQKNLS
-229 LDISQEKTTNKASFA
+229 LDISQEKITNKASFA
-244 VSLVFFAISIILQFV
+244 VSFVFFAISIIMQFV
-259 IALDFVLDNWLDI
+259 IALVFVLENWFDF
-272 DNKFCF
+272 DNKFRF
-278 DHVIYGGSSSVL
+278 DYVFYSGISSIL
-290 TFFMILFIGVELG
+290 TFFMILLIGVELG
-303 LCIYYAVKA
+303 LCIYYSVKA

-320 NTTAYFLYALVSHFL
+320 NTTAYFIYALVSHFL
-335 LGFIIINVLGGIG
+335 LGMIIVETLGDIG

-353 MLGGFAVYYFS
+353 MLGGVAVYYLSAPIF
-364 TLIILVIFILL
+364 LMLFILL

-381 GPVFDANGNVV
+381 GPVFDANGNAV

-405 VLIFLAIGIAISV
+405 VLFFLAVGIAISV
-418 SGITYYDIDYEFV
+418 SGITYYDFDYGFV
-431 DMFGWKNDPI
+431 DMFGWKSAPI
-441 FLHGESG
+441 YLHGESG
-448 SPIFYDRIFNVI
+448 KPIFYDSIFNAI

-478 ANRNNFKTGGK
+478 SNRNNFKTGGK

>member
-1 MKKPVTKK
+1 MKKPVTDK
-9 TIAVIFEVIAGL
+9 TLAVIFKVIAGL
-21 LLLINLSNVLVGI
+21 LVLISLRNVFVGI
-34 DSYFGIFSSISYML
+34 NSFFGIFSSLNCML

-68 RLISAPF
+68 RLISSPF
-75 FFIGFADLVK
+75 FFIGFADLVI

-106 KISALLACGF
+106 KISALIVCGF
-116 ISQGCFKNNKKI
+116 ISQGCFQNNKKI

-136 LPAVYQSLAVINKN
+136 LPAVYQSMAVINKH
-150 DEIFTYG
+150 DEIF
-157 IDAYN
+157 AY
-162 DMSYFLRLM
+162 DFEAYKDLSHILM
-171 DAGECLVIL
+171 VMDGGECLVIL
-180 AVTLFAFSQTDLSR
+180 AVALFAFSQTDLSR
-194 LVQSINNVS
+194 LAQSINNVS
-203 AKRQAKEKTVV
+203 AKLQAKEKTVV
-214 IPRAAWQKNPNLNIS
+214 IPRLAWQKNSS
-229 LDISQEKTTNKASFA
+229 LDISQEKITNKASFA
-244 VSLVFFAISIILQFV
+244 VSLVFFAISIIMQFV
-259 IALDFVLDNWLDI
+259 IALVFVLENWFDI
-272 DNKFCF
+272 GKEFGF
-278 DHVIYGGSSSVL
+278 DYVIYGGTSSTL
-290 TFFMILFIGVELG
+290 TVFMILLIGVELG

-320 NTTAYFLYALVSHFL
+320 DITVYFIYALVSHFL
-335 LGFIIINVLGGIG
+335 LGMIIVETLGDIG

-353 MLGGFAVYYFS
+353 KLGGFGVYFFFAPIF
-364 TLIILVIFILL
+364 LMLFILL

-381 GPVFDANGNVV
+381 EPVFDANGNVV

-405 VLIFLAIGIAISV
+405 VLFFLAVGIAISV
-418 SGITYYDIDYEFV
+418 SGITYYDFDYGFV
-431 DMFGWKNDPI
+431 DMFGWKSAPI
-441 FLHGESG
+441 YLHGESG
-448 SPIFYDRIFNVI
+448 KPIFYDSIFNAI

>member
-1 MKKPVTKK
+1 MKKPVTDK
-9 TIAVIFEVIAGL
+9 TIAVIFKVIAGL
-21 LLLINLSNVLVGI
+21 LVLISLRNVFVGI
-34 DSYFGIFSSISYML
+34 NSFFGIFSSLNCML

-55 LLLVIMLSRTSSP
+55 LLLIIMLSRTSSP

-75 FFIGFADLVK
+75 FFIGFADLVI

-106 KISALLACGF
+106 KISALIVCGF
-116 ISQGCFKNNKKI
+116 ISQGCFQNNKKI

-136 LPAVYQSLAVINKN
+136 LPAVYQSMAVINKR
-150 DEIFTYG
+150 DEIF
-157 IDAYN
+157 AY
-162 DMSYFLRLM
+162 DFEAYKDLSHILM
-171 DAGECLVIL
+171 VMDGGECLVIL
-180 AVTLFAFSQTDLSR
+180 AVALFAFSQTDLSR
-194 LVQSINNVS
+194 LAQSINNVS
-203 AKRQAKEKTVV
+203 AKLQAKEKTVV
-214 IPRAAWQKNPNLNIS
+214 IPRLAWQKNSS
-229 LDISQEKTTNKASFA
+229 LDISQEKITNKASFA
-244 VSLVFFAISIILQFV
+244 VSLVFFAISIIMQFV
-259 IALDFVLDNWLDI
+259 IALVFVLENWFDI
-272 DNKFCF
+272 GKEFGF
-278 DHVIYGGSSSVL
+278 DYVIYGGTSSTL
-290 TFFMILFIGVELG
+290 TVFMILLIGVELG

-320 NTTAYFLYALVSHFL
+320 DITAYFIYALVSHFL
-335 LGFIIINVLGGIG
+335 LGMIIVETLGDIG

-353 MLGGFAVYYFS
+353 KLGGFGVYFFFAPIF
-364 TLIILVIFILL
+364 LMLFILL

-381 GPVFDANGNVV
+381 GPVFDANGDAM

-405 VLIFLAIGIAISV
+405 VLFFLAVGIAISV
-418 SGITYYDIDYEFV
+418 SGITYCDFDYGFV
-431 DMFGWKNDPI
+431 DMFGWKSAPI
-441 FLHGESG
+441 YLHGESG
-448 SPIFYDRIFNVI
+448 KPIFYDSIFNAI

-495 TR
+495 SR

>member
-1 MKKPVTKK
+1 MKKPVTDK
-9 TIAVIFEVIAGL
+9 TIAVIFKVIAGL
-21 LLLINLSNVLVGI
+21 LVLISLRNVFVGI
-34 DSYFGIFSSISYML
+34 NSFFGIFSSLNCML

-75 FFIGFADLVK
+75 FFIGFADLVI

-106 KISALLACGF
+106 KISALIVCGF
-116 ISQGCFKNNKKI
+116 ISQGCFQNNKKI

-136 LPAVYQSLAVINKN
+136 LPAVYQSMAVINKH
-150 DEIFTYG
+150 DEIF
-157 IDAYN
+157 AY
-162 DMSYFLRLM
+162 DFEAYKDLSHILM
-171 DAGECLVIL
+171 VMDGGECLVIL
-180 AVTLFAFSQTDLSR
+180 AVALFAFSQTDLSR
-194 LVQSINNVS
+194 LAQSINNVS
-203 AKRQAKEKTVV
+203 AKLQAKEKTVV
-214 IPRAAWQKNPNLNIS
+214 IPRLTWQKNSS
-229 LDISQEKTTNKASFA
+229 LDISQEKITNKASFA
-244 VSLVFFAISIILQFV
+244 ASLVFFAISIIMQFV
-259 IALDFVLDNWLDI
+259 IALVFVLENWFDI
-272 DNKFCF
+272 GKEFGF
-278 DHVIYGGSSSVL
+278 GYVIYGGTSSTL
-290 TFFMILFIGVELG
+290 TVFMILLIGVELG

-320 NTTAYFLYALVSHFL
+320 NTTAYFIYALVSHFL
-335 LGFIIINVLGGIG
+335 LGMIIVETLGDIG

-353 MLGGFAVYYFS
+353 MLGGFGVYFFFAPIF
-364 TLIILVIFILL
+364 LMLFILL

-381 GPVFDANGNVV
+381 GPVFDANGNAV

-405 VLIFLAIGIAISV
+405 ILFFLAVGIAISV
-418 SGITYYDIDYEFV
+418 SGITYYDFDYGFV
-431 DMFGWKNDPI
+431 DMFGWKSAPI
-441 FLHGESG
+441 YLHGESG
-448 SPIFYDRIFNVI
+448 KPIFYDSIFNAI
-460 VIIKYIALG
+460 VIMKYIALG

>member
-1 MKKPVTKK
+1 MKKPVTDK

-34 DSYFGIFSSISYML
+34 NSYFGIFSSLYYML

-85 FAYFAIIR
+85 FAYFAIIM
-93 ADVGDDW
+93 AQVGDDW

-106 KISALLACGF
+106 KISTLIVCGF

-136 LPAVYQSLAVINKN
+136 LPAVYQSLAVINKH

-157 IDAYN
+157 FDAYN
-162 DMSYFLRLM
+162 DMSYFLRVM

-180 AVTLFAFSQTDLSR
+180 AVALFAFSQTDLSR

-203 AKRQAKEKTVV
+203 VKRQQKEKTIV
-214 IPRAAWQKNPNLNIS
+214 IPRVAWQENSS
-229 LDISQEKTTNKASFA
+229 LDISQEKITNKASFA
-244 VSLVFFAISIILQFV
+244 VSFVFFAISIIMQFV
-259 IALDFVLDNWLDI
+259 IAMDFVLDNWLDI

-278 DHVIYGGSSSVL
+278 DHVIYGGSSSAL
-290 TFFMILFIGVELG
+290 TVFMILFIGVELG

-381 GPVFDANGNVV
+381 GPVFDVNGNAV

-405 VLIFLAIGIAISV
+405 VLLFLAVGIAISV

-431 DMFGWKNDPI
+431 DMFGWKSAPI
-441 FLHGESG
+441 YLHGESG
-448 SPIFYDRIFNVI
+448 SPIFYDSIFNAI

>member
-1 MKKPVTKK
+1 MKKPVTDK
-9 TIAVIFEVIAGL
+9 TIAVIFKVIAGL
-21 LLLINLSNVLVGI
+21 LVLISLSNVFVGI
-34 DSYFGIFSSISYML
+34 NSFFGIFSSLNSVL

-75 FFIGFADLVK
+75 FFIGFADLVI

-100 MVACAI
+100 MVACAM
-106 KISALLACGF
+106 KIAALIVCGF
-116 ISQGCFKNNKKI
+116 ISQGCFQNNKKI

-136 LPAVYQSLAVINKN
+136 LPAVYQSMAVINKR
-150 DEIFTYG
+150 DEIFAYDFETYK
-157 IDAYN
+157 DL
-162 DMSYFLRLM
+162 SYILRVM
-171 DAGECLVIL
+171 DGGECLVIL
-180 AVTLFAFSQTDLSR
+180 AVALFAFSQTDLSR

-203 AKRQAKEKTVV
+203 AKRQAKDREIV
-214 IPRAAWQKNPNLNIS
+214 IPRVAWQKNSS
-229 LDISQEKTTNKASFA
+229 LDISQEKITNKASFA
-244 VSLVFFAISIILQFV
+244 VSLVFFAISIIMQFV
-259 IALDFVLDNWLDI
+259 IALAFVLENWFDI
-272 DNKFCF
+272 DNKFRF
-278 DHVIYGGSSSVL
+278 DYMLYSGISSML
-290 TFFMILFIGVELG
+290 TVFMILLIGVELG

-320 NTTAYFLYALVSHFL
+320 DTTAYFIYALVSQFL
-335 LGFIIINVLGGIG
+335 LGMIIIEALGDIG

-353 MLGGFAVYYFS
+353 MLGAVAVYYLS
-364 TLIILVIFILL
+364 APIFLMLFIAL

-392 YRQEYRTVMFVLS
+392 YRQEYRAVMFVLS
-405 VLIFLAIGIAISV
+405 VLLFLAVGIAISV
-418 SGITYYDIDYEFV
+418 SGVTCYDFDYAFV
-431 DMFGWKNDPI
+431 DMFGWKSDPI
-441 FLHGESG
+441 FLYGESG
-448 SPIFYDRIFNVI
+448 KPIFYDSIFNAI

-478 ANRNNFKTGGK
+478 ANRNNFKVGGK

>member
-1 MKKPVTKK
+1 MKKPVTDK
-9 TIAVIFEVIAGL
+9 TIAVIFKVIAGL
-21 LLLINLSNVLVGI
+21 LVLISLRNVFVGI
-34 DSYFGIFSSISYML
+34 NSFFGIFSSLNCML

-75 FFIGFADLVK
+75 FFIGFADLVI

-106 KISALLACGF
+106 KISALIVCGF
-116 ISQGCFKNNKKI
+116 ISQGCFQNNKKI

-136 LPAVYQSLAVINKN
+136 LPAVYQSMAVINKH
-150 DEIFTYG
+150 DEIF
-157 IDAYN
+157 AY
-162 DMSYFLRLM
+162 DFEAYKDLSHILM
-171 DAGECLVIL
+171 VMDGGECLVIL
-180 AVTLFAFSQTDLSR
+180 AVALFAFSQTDLSR
-194 LVQSINNVS
+194 LAQSINNVS
-203 AKRQAKEKTVV
+203 AKLQAKEKTVV
-214 IPRAAWQKNPNLNIS
+214 IPRLAWQKNSS
-229 LDISQEKTTNKASFA
+229 LDISQEKITNKASFA
-244 VSLVFFAISIILQFV
+244 VSLVFFAISIIMQFV
-259 IALDFVLDNWLDI
+259 IALVFVLENWFDI
-272 DNKFCF
+272 GKEFGF
-278 DHVIYGGSSSVL
+278 DYVIYGGTSSTL
-290 TFFMILFIGVELG
+290 TVFMILLIGVELG

-320 NTTAYFLYALVSHFL
+320 DITAYFIYALVSHFL
-335 LGFIIINVLGGIG
+335 LGMIIVETLGDIG

-353 MLGGFAVYYFS
+353 KLGGFGVYFFFAPIF
-364 TLIILVIFILL
+364 LMLFILL

-405 VLIFLAIGIAISV
+405 VLFFLAVGIAISV
-418 SGITYYDIDYEFV
+418 SGITYYDFDYGFV
-431 DMFGWKNDPI
+431 DMFGWKSAPI
-441 FLHGESG
+441 YLHGESG
-448 SPIFYDRIFNVI
+448 KPIFYDSIFNAI

>member
-1 MKKPVTKK
+1 MKKPVTDK
-9 TIAVIFEVIAGL
+9 TIAVIFKVIAGL
-21 LLLINLSNVLVGI
+21 LVLISLSNVFVGI
-34 DSYFGIFSSISYML
+34 NSFFGIFSSLNCML

-75 FFIGFADLVK
+75 FFIGFADLVI

-106 KISALLACGF
+106 KISALIVCGF
-116 ISQGCFKNNKKI
+116 ISQGCFQNNKKI

-136 LPAVYQSLAVINKN
+136 LPAVYQSMAVINKH
-150 DEIFTYG
+150 DEIF
-157 IDAYN
+157 AY
-162 DMSYFLRLM
+162 DFEAYKDLSHILM
-171 DAGECLVIL
+171 VMDGGECLVIL
-180 AVTLFAFSQTDLSR
+180 AVALFAFSQTDLSR
-194 LVQSINNVS
+194 LAQSINNVS
-203 AKRQAKEKTVV
+203 AKLQAKEKTVV
-214 IPRAAWQKNPNLNIS
+214 IPRLAWQKNSS
-229 LDISQEKTTNKASFA
+229 LDISQEKITNKASFA
-244 VSLVFFAISIILQFV
+244 VSLVFFAISIIMQFV
-259 IALDFVLDNWLDI
+259 IALVFVLENWFDI
-272 DNKFCF
+272 GKEFGF
-278 DHVIYGGSSSVL
+278 DYVIYGGTSSTL
-290 TFFMILFIGVELG
+290 TVFMILLIGVELG

-320 NTTAYFLYALVSHFL
+320 DITVYFIYALVSHFL
-335 LGFIIINVLGGIG
+335 LGMIIVETLGDIG

-353 MLGGFAVYYFS
+353 KLGGFGVYFFFAPIF
-364 TLIILVIFILL
+364 LMLFILL

-405 VLIFLAIGIAISV
+405 VLFFLAVGIAISV
-418 SGITYYDIDYEFV
+418 SGITYYDFDYGFV
-431 DMFGWKNDPI
+431 DMFGWKSAPI
-441 FLHGESG
+441 YLHGESG
-448 SPIFYDRIFNVI
+448 KPIFYDSIFNAI

-469 LGVGCAIKS
+469 LGVGCAIES
-478 ANRNNFKTGGK
+478 ANRNNFKVGGK

>member
-1 MKKPVTKK
+1 MKKPVTDK
-9 TIAVIFEVIAGL
+9 TLAVIFKVIAGL
-21 LLLINLSNVLVGI
+21 LVLISLRNVFVGI
-34 DSYFGIFSSISYML
+34 NSFFGIFSSLNCML

-55 LLLVIMLSRTSSP
+55 LLLVIMLSRTLSP

-75 FFIGFADLVK
+75 FFIGFADLVI

-106 KISALLACGF
+106 KISALIVCGF
-116 ISQGCFKNNKKI
+116 ISQGCFQNNKKI

-136 LPAVYQSLAVINKN
+136 LPAVYQSMAVINKH
-150 DEIFTYG
+150 DEIF
-157 IDAYN
+157 AY
-162 DMSYFLRLM
+162 DFEAYKDLSHILM
-171 DAGECLVIL
+171 VMDGGECLVIL
-180 AVTLFAFSQTDLSR
+180 AVALFAFSQTDLSR
-194 LVQSINNVS
+194 LAQSINNVS
-203 AKRQAKEKTVV
+203 AKLQAKEKTVV
-214 IPRAAWQKNPNLNIS
+214 IPRLAWQKNSS
-229 LDISQEKTTNKASFA
+229 LDISQEKITNKASFA
-244 VSLVFFAISIILQFV
+244 VSLVFFAISIIMQFV
-259 IALDFVLDNWLDI
+259 IALVFVLENWFDI
-272 DNKFCF
+272 GKEFGF
-278 DHVIYGGSSSVL
+278 DYVIYGGTSSTL
-290 TFFMILFIGVELG
+290 TVFMILLIGVELG

-320 NTTAYFLYALVSHFL
+320 DITAYFIYALVSHFL
-335 LGFIIINVLGGIG
+335 LGMIIVETLGDIG

-353 MLGGFAVYYFS
+353 KLGGFGVYFFFAPIF
-364 TLIILVIFILL
+364 LMLFILL

-405 VLIFLAIGIAISV
+405 VLFFLAVGIAISV
-418 SGITYYDIDYEFV
+418 SGITYYDFDYGFV
-431 DMFGWKNDPI
+431 DMFGWKSAPI
-441 FLHGESG
+441 YLHGESG
-448 SPIFYDRIFNVI
+448 KPIFYDSIFNAI

>member
-1 MKKPVTKK
+1 MKKPVTDK

-21 LLLINLSNVLVGI
+21 LLLINLSNVFVGI
-34 DSYFGIFSSISYML
+34 NSYFGIFSSLYYML

-100 MVACAI
+100 MVASAI
-106 KISALLACGF
+106 KISTLIVCGF

-136 LPAVYQSLAVINKN
+136 LPAVYQSLAVINKH

-157 IDAYN
+157 FDAYN
-162 DMSYFLRLM
+162 DMSYFLRVM

-180 AVTLFAFSQTDLSR
+180 AVALFAFSQTDLSR

-203 AKRQAKEKTVV
+203 AKRQQKEKTIV
-214 IPRAAWQKNPNLNIS
+214 IPRVAWQKNSS
-229 LDISQEKTTNKASFA
+229 LDISQEKITNKASFA
-244 VSLVFFAISIILQFV
+244 ASLVFFAISIIMQFV

-278 DHVIYGGSSSVL
+278 DYVIYGGSSSAL

-381 GPVFDANGNVV
+381 GPVFDVNGNVV

-431 DMFGWKNDPI
+431 DMFGWKSAPI
-441 FLHGESG
+441 YLHGESG
-448 SPIFYDRIFNVI
+448 SPIFYDSIFNAI

>member
-1 MKKPVTKK
+1 MKKPVTDK
-9 TIAVIFEVIAGL
+9 TIAVIFKVIAGL
-21 LLLINLSNVLVGI
+21 LVLISLRNVFVGI
-34 DSYFGIFSSISYML
+34 NSFFGIFSSLNCML

-55 LLLVIMLSRTSSP
+55 LLLIIMLSRTSSP

-75 FFIGFADLVK
+75 FFIGFADLVI

-106 KISALLACGF
+106 KISALIVCGF
-116 ISQGCFKNNKKI
+116 ISQGCFQNNKKI

-136 LPAVYQSLAVINKN
+136 LPAVYQSMAVINKR
-150 DEIFTYG
+150 DEIF
-157 IDAYN
+157 AY
-162 DMSYFLRLM
+162 DFEAYKDLSHILM
-171 DAGECLVIL
+171 VMDGGECLVIL
-180 AVTLFAFSQTDLSR
+180 AVALFAFSQTDLSR
-194 LVQSINNVS
+194 LAQSINNVS
-203 AKRQAKEKTVV
+203 AKLQAKEKTVV
-214 IPRAAWQKNPNLNIS
+214 IPRLAWQKNSS
-229 LDISQEKTTNKASFA
+229 LDISQEKITNKASFA
-244 VSLVFFAISIILQFV
+244 VSLVFFAISIIMQFV
-259 IALDFVLDNWLDI
+259 IALVFVLENWFDI
-272 DNKFCF
+272 GKEFGF
-278 DHVIYGGSSSVL
+278 DYVIYGGTSSTL
-290 TFFMILFIGVELG
+290 TVFMILLIGVELG

-320 NTTAYFLYALVSHFL
+320 DITAYFIYALVSHFL
-335 LGFIIINVLGGIG
+335 LGMIIVETLGDIG

-353 MLGGFAVYYFS
+353 KLGGFGVYFFFAPIF
-364 TLIILVIFILL
+364 LMLFILL

-405 VLIFLAIGIAISV
+405 VLFFLAVGIAISV
-418 SGITYYDIDYEFV
+418 SGITYYDFDYGFV
-431 DMFGWKNDPI
+431 DMFGWKSAPI
-441 FLHGESG
+441 YLHGESG
-448 SPIFYDRIFNVI
+448 KPIFYDSIFNAI

>member
-1 MKKPVTKK
+1 MKKPVTEK
-9 TIAVIFEVIAGL
+9 TVAVIFKVIAGL
-21 LLLINLSNVLVGI
+21 LVLISLSNVFVGI
-34 DSYFGIFSSISYML
+34 NSFFGIFSSLNCML

-75 FFIGFADLVK
+75 FFIGFADLVI

-100 MVACAI
+100 MVACAM
-106 KISALLACGF
+106 KITALIVCGF

-128 RYCLFLPV
+128 RYCLFLPI
-136 LPAVYQSLAVINKN
+136 LPAVYQSLTVINKH
-150 DEIFTYG
+150 DEIF
-157 IDAYN
+157 AY
-162 DMSYFLRLM
+162 DFEAYKDLSYILRVM
-171 DAGECLVIL
+171 DGGECLVIL
-180 AVTLFAFSQTDLSR
+180 AVALFAFSQTDLSR

-203 AKRQAKEKTVV
+203 VKLEQKEKTIV
-214 IPRAAWQKNPNLNIS
+214 IPRVAWQKNSS
-229 LDISQEKTTNKASFA
+229 LDISQEKITNKASFA
-244 VSLVFFAISIILQFV
+244 VSLVFFAISIIMQFV
-259 IALDFVLDNWLDI
+259 IAVVFVLENWFDI

-278 DHVIYGGSSSVL
+278 DYVIYGGNSSTL
-290 TFFMILFIGVELG
+290 TFLMILLIGVELG

-320 NTTAYFLYALVSHFL
+320 DTTAYFIYALVSHFL
-335 LGFIIINVLGGIG
+335 LGMIIVETLGDIG

-353 MLGGFAVYYFS
+353 KLGGFGVYFFFAPIF
-364 TLIILVIFILL
+364 LMLFILL

-418 SGITYYDIDYEFV
+418 SGITYYDFDYGFV
-431 DMFGWKNDPI
+431 DMFGWKSAPI
-441 FLHGESG
+441 YLHGESG
-448 SPIFYDRIFNVI
+448 KPIFYDSIFNAI
-460 VIIKYIALG
+460 VIIKDIALG

-478 ANRNNFKTGGK
+478 ANRNNFKVGGK